1 MNDQPLFPSV
11 AVFLTSSRKV
21 LDTELMNQPEDVE
34 EGGVRRSRPSG
45 QGWDSILMRRMA
57 KDLDFAK
64 FKGLQV

>member
-1 MNDQPLFPSV
+1 MNHQPLFPSV

-21 LDTELMNQPEDVE
+21 LYTELMNQPEDVE
-34 EGGVRRSRPSG
+34 EGGVRRSHPGG
-45 QGWDSILMRRMA
+45 QGWDSVLMRRMV